1 MNVLVF
7 DIETIP
13 DIESGHAIFD
23 LQGLDDAST
32 VKAMRHIHQQKTGTD
47 FLPLHLHK
55 IIAISIVYRGMG
67 DDMGNMVTVKSLGDT
82 QSSEADLLRLF
93 FIEIEE
99 RTPTL
104 ISWNGSGF
112 DLPVIH
118 YRALKNSISAPAY
131 WDTGAN
137 NSAFCDD
144 SADNYLSQQSQ
155 RHTDLKDVLA
165 SYNHNASAPLDHI
178 AKLLGF
184 PGKMGM
190 DGSQVWDEYQAGKL
204 VEIRNYCET
213 DVLNTYLVYLRYQLM
228 RSEIN
233 QDELEKE
240 FNLLREVLDNEG
252 QQSRPHLLDFSKHW
266 APRSLS
272 EN

>member
-13 DIESGHAIFD
+13 DIEGGQAIFD

-55 IIAISIVYRGMG
+55 IIAISIVYRGID

-99 RTPTL
+99 RKPTL
-104 ISWNGSGF
+104 ISWNGSEF
-112 DLPVIH
+112 DLPIL
-118 YRALKNSISAPAY
+118 YYQALKNSISAPAY
-131 WDTGAN
+131 WDKRAN
-137 NSAFCDD
+137 NSPFCDD
-144 SADNYLSQQSQ
+144 SADNYLSQKNQ
-155 RHTDLKDVLA
+155 RHIDLKEVLS

-184 PGKMGM
+184 PGKIGMGS
-190 DGSQVWDEYQAGKL
+190 SQVWDEYQEGKL

-213 DVLNTYLVYLRYQLM
+213 GVLNTYLVYLRYQLM
-228 RSEIN
+228 RGKIN
-233 QDELEKE
+233 QGELEKE

-252 QQSRPHLLDFSKHW
+252 QQRRPHLLNFSKHW
-266 APRSLS
+266 ARA
-272 EN
+272 